1 MFLKG
6 TKGGCRVR
14 NWLKK
19 TRMKKCKTQY
29 EVAEL
34 SGISRSYYT
43 KIELGIKTPT
53 VDVAKKI
60 AKTLDFDWSNFF
72 EEECSLKERKQLA

>member
-1 MFLKG
+1 M
-6 TKGGCRVR
+6 RH
-14 NWLKK
+14 WLK
-19 TRMKKCKTQY
+19 TIRMKKCKTQY

-43 KIELGIKTPT
+43 NVELGIKTPT

-60 AKTLDFDWSNFF
+60 AKTLDFEWSIFF
-72 EEECSLKERKQLA
+72 KENCSLKEHKRLA

>member
-1 MFLKG
+1 M
-6 TKGGCRVR
+6 RY
-14 NWLKK
+14 WLKEIRVSK
-19 TRMKKCKTQY
+19 RKTQF
-29 EVAEL
+29 EIADS

-60 AKTLDFDWSNFF
+60 AATLGFDWTIFF
-72 EEECSLKERKQLA
+72 EDKCSLKEHKKAI

>member
-6 TKGGCRVR
+6 TTGGMKVRRWLRDIRDSKG
-14 NWLKK
+14 
-19 TRMKKCKTQY
+19 KTQSDI
-29 EVAEL
+29 AD
-34 SGISRSYYT
+34 STGISRSYYT

-60 AKTLDFDWSNFF
+60 ASTLGFEWSIFF
-72 EEECSLKERKQLA
+72 EDDCS

>member
-1 MFLKG
+1 M
-6 TKGGCRVR
+6 RR
-14 NWLKK
+14 WLKNI
-19 TRMKKCKTQY
+19 RIKKGKTQN

-53 VDVAKKI
+53 VEVAKKI
-60 AKTLDFDWSNFF
+60 AKTLGFEWSIFF
-72 EEECSLKERKQLA
+72 EEECSFKEQKQLA

>member
-1 MFLKG
+1 M
-6 TKGGCRVR
+6 RH
-14 NWLKK
+14 WLKNA
-19 TRMKKCKTQY
+19 RINRVKTQY
-29 EVAEL
+29 EVAES

-60 AKTLDFDWSNFF
+60 AKTLEFEWLIFFDDD
-72 EEECSLKERKQLA
+72 CSFKEQKQLA

>member
-1 MFLKG
+1 M
-6 TKGGCRVR
+6 RW
-14 NWLKK
+14 WLKNI
-19 TRMKKCKTQY
+19 RNRRGKTQY
-29 EVAEL
+29 NVAEL

-60 AKTLDFDWSNFF
+60 AKTLEFEWSIFFD
-72 EEECSLKERKQLA
+72 EECSFKEQKWLA

>member
-1 MFLKG
+1 M
-6 TKGGCRVR
+6 R
-14 NWLKK
+14 NWLKN
-19 TRMKKCKTQY
+19 TRMKRVKTQY

-53 VDVAKKI
+53 VEVAKKI
-60 AKTLDFDWSNFF
+60 AKTLDFEWSNFF
-72 EEECSLKERKQLA
+72 EEECSFEEHKQLA

>member
-6 TKGGCRVR
+6 TKGGFSVR
-14 NWLKK
+14 RWLKD
-19 TRMKKCKTQY
+19 TRMNRMKTQY

-34 SGISRSYYT
+34 SSISRSYYT

-60 AKTLDFDWSNFF
+60 AKTLNFEWSIFF
-72 EEECSLKERKQLA
+72 EDECSFKEHKQLA